1 VATSTGKQRRPL
13 YEQIIDEHRD
23 MRERLRALVQAGHEG
38 YDPAEIEAVRR
49 ALWAIHR
56 ARENAVDKPR

>member
-1 VATSTGKQRRPL
+1 MATSTGKHRRPL
-13 YEQIIDEHRD
+13 YELIISEHRD
-23 MRERLRALVQAGHEG
+23 MHDRLRALVQASHDG

-56 ARENAVDKPR
+56 ARESVVGERP

>member
-1 VATSTGKQRRPL
+1 MATSTGKHRRPL
-13 YEQIIDEHRD
+13 YELIINEHRD
-23 MRERLRALVQAGHEG
+23 MQERLRALVQAAHDG

-56 ARENAVDKPR
+56 ARERAVGERP